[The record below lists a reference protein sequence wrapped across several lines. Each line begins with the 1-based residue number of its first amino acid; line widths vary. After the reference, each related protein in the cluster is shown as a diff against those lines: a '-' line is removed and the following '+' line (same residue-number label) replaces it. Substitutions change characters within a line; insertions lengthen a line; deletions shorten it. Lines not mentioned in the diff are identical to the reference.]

1 MSSALYGGGIL
12 RECHYG
18 NMIYFK
24 AKKKKPFKLNVLNRD
39 DTQLP
44 TERTHTHTHLQCV
57 INLVNVEEE
66 MNARTRGNGHNG
78 YSNVNDYYVQN
89 STKKKKH
96 FFVYLLLLL
105 QTKI

>member
-24 AKKKKPFKLNVLNRD
+24 AKAEKKKKKKKEPFTLNVLNRD
-39 DTQLP
+39 TQLS
-44 TERTHTHTHLQCV
+44 TKHTFTVQCV

-66 MNARTRGNGHNG
+66 EMVTM
-78 YSNVNDYYVQN
+78 V
-89 STKKKKH
+89 T
-96 FFVYLLLLL
+96 LM
-105 QTKI
+105 